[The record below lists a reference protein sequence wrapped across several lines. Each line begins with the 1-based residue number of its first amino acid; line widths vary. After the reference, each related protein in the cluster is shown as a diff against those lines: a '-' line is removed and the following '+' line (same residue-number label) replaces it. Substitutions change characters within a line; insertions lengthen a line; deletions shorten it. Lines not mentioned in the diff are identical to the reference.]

1 MIELTMDSLFTLPSM
16 WNLIISTIVFSIA
29 AKYIHRHLHGRGI
42 PEGKKRNLW
51 VLAIA
56 SLLSWGAGDAADWTH
71 ERIATA
77 QQAVQTAND
86 NSPAPKTADQIPK

>member
-1 MIELTMDSLFTLPSM
+1 MDSLFTLPSL

-29 AKYIHRHLHGRGI
+29 AKYVHRHLHERGI

-56 SLLSWGAGDAADWTH
+56 SLLSWGAGEAADWTH
-71 ERIATA
+71 EKIEATP
-77 QQAVQTAND
+77 QAVQATTD
-86 NSPAPKTADQIPK
+86 NSHVP